1 MYKYH
6 YRVFKAFH
14 KIELYYEITNPKIQL
29 PNKSQIINKI
39 LPPQSSRPC
48 VGENLEREGR
58 FVILRYK
65 EPKNLVPA

>member
-6 YRVFKAFH
+6 YRVLRGIH
-14 KIELYYEITNPKIQL
+14 KIGLYYEITNPKIQL

-39 LPPQSSRPC
+39 LPPQPSRPC
-48 VGENLEREGR
+48 VGESLEREGP